1 MPTLSARA
9 AAPLV
14 AGPSRADYGLLMSDL
29 TAELEAAAATL
40 VGFFAQEGTTLDFS
54 IASLSHVDN
63 LLRVARSWTDRQKA
77 MAVQQTGAYLGE
89 VVRRTS
95 PVKVAWVEPPPELSS
110 TVNRACL
117 KSPKGLVFNPLV
129 KPLKFLQATTD
140 EDSLEHFARTARQLL
155 GREAMSF
162 G

>member
-1 MPTLSARA
+1 
-9 AAPLV
+9 
-14 AGPSRADYGLLMSDL
+14 MSDL

-54 IASLSHVDN
+54 NASLSHVDN
-63 LLRVARSWTDRQKA
+63 LLRGARSWTDRQKA
-77 MAVQQTGAYLGE
+77 MAVQQTGAYLG
-89 VVRRTS
+89 RSFATS
-95 PVKVAWVEPPPELSS
+95 PVKVAWIEPPPELLS
-110 TVNRACL
+110 TLNRACL

-140 EDSLEHFARTARQLL
+140 EDSLEHFARAARQLL

>member
-1 MPTLSARA
+1 VRGGLEVPTLSARA
-9 AAPLV
+9 DAPLV
-14 AGPSRADYGLLMSDL
+14 AGPSRADSGL
-29 TAELEAAAATL
+29 
-40 VGFFAQEGTTLDFS
+40 
-54 IASLSHVDN
+54 
-63 LLRVARSWTDRQKA
+63 
-77 MAVQQTGAYLGE
+77 
-89 VVRRTS
+89 
-95 PVKVAWVEPPPELSS
+95 
-110 TVNRACL
+110 RACL